1 MPPLGASGG
10 DSLPPRPPPS
20 WCHLAQ
26 RESPGGLDSDVGPG
40 PCPRFRLSR
49 GGTRGAAA
57 TSAPAKMPALDVTTP
72 RDIVLMHVFTPEHS
86 RPTESQSPKAEPD
99 DAQAPRAWAPP
110 WMSGSQSV
118 ATRPAVLASPG
129 GMFETQSP
137 RHLPNQRLRGRGAAR
152 RVVPMQLK
160 CENRHQAE
168 GAPPEGARTRPGHG
182 CSPHAYS
189 TALGTEW
196 AQGHSP
202 ESRGQFPGHPCPGG
216 PAWKELPA
224 PPKPLGGHTVA
235 TVCSRKAA
243 VAPSWPRPPLFR

>member
-1 MPPLGASGG
+1 MGHPEVQGPAPKSVSTGQNFPHNCWPLPPLRTQNGAGILLRAGRNAKDHHQAFPGPHSRPRCRAWQSWVGGDRRRQMPPLGASGG

-20 WCHLAQ
+20 WCHPAQ

-137 RHLPNQRLRGRGAAR
+137 R
-152 RVVPMQLK
+152 
-160 CENRHQAE
+160 RH
-168 GAPPEGARTRPGHG
+168 
-182 CSPHAYS
+182 
-189 TALGTEW
+189 
-196 AQGHSP
+196 
-202 ESRGQFPGHPCPGG
+202 
-216 PAWKELPA
+216 
-224 PPKPLGGHTVA
+224 
-235 TVCSRKAA
+235 
-243 VAPSWPRPPLFR
+243 PRPAESETPGPGRRPPSGSDAAEV

>member
-1 MPPLGASGG
+1 MPAVTRRTTRLFLDHAHGRGAGPGRAGWGATGG

-57 TSAPAKMPALDVTTP
+57 TSAPAKMPALDVTAP

-137 RHLPNQRLRGRGAAR
+137 RRRPTPAESETPGPGRHPPSGSDAAE
-152 RVVPMQLK
+152 V
-160 CENRHQAE
+160 
-168 GAPPEGARTRPGHG
+168 
-182 CSPHAYS
+182 
-189 TALGTEW
+189 
-196 AQGHSP
+196 
-202 ESRGQFPGHPCPGG
+202 
-216 PAWKELPA
+216 
-224 PPKPLGGHTVA
+224 
-235 TVCSRKAA
+235 
-243 VAPSWPRPPLFR
+243 